1 MSAWL
6 DPQVFDTL
14 PLGSFLQQAINNAPP
29 RFWWAIGGIVALLL
43 TASAIGLVLAR
54 LRPGPV
60 VDNLNARIRAWWV
73 MTGVLALSFL
83 LGKIATL
90 VLYGLLSFLALR
102 EFISL
107 TPTRRGDHLALCL
120 CFYIAIPLQY
130 WLIGI
135 EWYGLFVMCIPVYG
149 FLLLPSVSALS
160 GDTEQ
165 FLERNTKIQWA
176 LMLTVYCLSHAPALM
191 LLRIPG
197 FEGQN
202 LLLLLFLLLVVQL
215 SDVLQYVFGKL
226 LGKTLLAPTVSPSK
240 TVEGL
245 VGGGLAATAVG
256 AALWWITPFTP
267 LQAAWLS
274 LMIVICGF
282 LGGLTLSAVK
292 RSLGAKDWGVMI
304 EGHGGI
310 MDRLDSVVFAAP
322 VFFHVVRYNFQ

>member
-1 MSAWL
+1 MTAINAEA
-6 DPQVFDTL
+6 VFSSL
-14 PLGSFLQQAINNAPP
+14 PLGSFLRQAIASAPP
-29 RFWWAIGGIVALLL
+29 SFWWMIGGVIALLL
-43 TASAIGLVLAR
+43 LASSIGLVLGR

-60 VDNLNARIRAWWV
+60 VDNLNARINAWWV
-73 MTGVLALSFL
+73 MTAVLLACFL
-83 LGKIATL
+83 LGKVTTL
-90 VLYGLLSFLALR
+90 VLFGLLSFLALR

-135 EWYGLFVMCIPVYG
+135 DWYGLFVICIPVYG
-149 FLLLPSVSALS
+149 FLLLPAVAALS

-165 FLERNTKIQWA
+165 FLERSTKVQWG

-197 FEGQN
+197 FEGRN
-202 LLLLLFLLLVVQL
+202 LMLLLFLLLVVQL

-226 LGKTLLAPTVSPSK
+226 MGKTLLAPQVSPSK

-245 VGGGLAATAVG
+245 VGGGLAAAAVG
-256 AALWWITPFTP
+256 TSLWWITPFTP
-267 LQAAWLS
+267 LQAACLS
-274 LMIVICGF
+274 LLIVLCGF